1 MNGGHAAGSPP
12 EKQPDA
18 ELGTSPARLPHRV
31 GKSRVHDDTALHSH
45 AHIRAPGSPQT
56 LLHVLG
62 AALFASGFLLTRTEL
77 VDSSTCTDV
86 PVDSSSTCATAATC
100 ETACWSPSLTKAV
113 VLLIDGLRWD
123 VAAGTARS
131 AAPHRSL
138 ALPSLQNLS
147 SDPGRSTILAR
158 FVADPP
164 TTTQQRLKGLLT
176 GAAPGTCIS
185 ALVTSCGLC

>member
-1 MNGGHAAGSPP
+1 MAATRPAHLQKSNPTLNSGRHLLVCLTALVCHAS
-12 EKQPDA
+12 
-18 ELGTSPARLPHRV
+18 TTT
-31 GKSRVHDDTALHSH
+31 TALHSH
-45 AHIRAPGSPQT
+45 AHTRAPGSPQT
-56 LLHVLG
+56 LLHILG

-77 VDSSTCTDV
+77 VDSSTCKDV
-86 PVDSSSTCATAATC
+86 PIDSSSTCATAATC

-138 ALPSLQNLS
+138 ALPSLQNMS
-147 SDPGRSTILAR
+147 SDPGRSTLLAR

-176 GAAPGTCIS
+176 GAPREHVS
-185 ALVTSCGLC
+185 LL